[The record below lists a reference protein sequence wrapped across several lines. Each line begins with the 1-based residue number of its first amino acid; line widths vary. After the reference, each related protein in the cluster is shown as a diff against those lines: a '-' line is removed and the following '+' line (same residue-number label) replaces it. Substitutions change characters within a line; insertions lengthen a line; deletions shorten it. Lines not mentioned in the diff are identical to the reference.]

1 MPHRATMASTLLLA
15 ISLSA
20 AWAADQNVWDECNQT
35 GDTGASIA
43 ACTQIIQASEETT
56 TNRAIAYYVRAG
68 AYKTKGD
75 NDHAVADYTKAIEAN
90 AHYADAYAGRGIVHQ
105 IKGDNEDAIADY
117 TKAIEIDPRYASAYL
132 GRGMVY
138 RLLGDSDQPKP
149 SRSIRA
155 TRLPTLTAVA
165 TFNRSMW
172 GTISDRANWKGVR
185 GRAT

>member
-1 MPHRATMASTLLLA
+1 MPHRAAMTSTLLLA

-20 AWAADQNVWDECNQT
+20 AWAADQNMWDDCNQT

-43 ACTQIIQASEETT
+43 ACTQILQAPGEATS
-56 TNRAIAYYVRAG
+56 NRAIAYYVRAG

-75 NDHAVADYTKAIEAN
+75 NDHAIADYTKAIEAN

-105 IKGDNEDAIADY
+105 IKGDNDDAIADY
-117 TKAIEIDPRYASAYL
+117 AKAIEIDPRYASAYL

-138 RLLGDSDQPKP
+138 RLTGDSDRAVADLPKL

-155 TRLPTLTAVA
+155 TRLRTLIAAASSRPRVSA
-165 TFNRSMW
+165 S
-172 GTISDRANWKGVR
+172 GP
-185 GRAT
+185 